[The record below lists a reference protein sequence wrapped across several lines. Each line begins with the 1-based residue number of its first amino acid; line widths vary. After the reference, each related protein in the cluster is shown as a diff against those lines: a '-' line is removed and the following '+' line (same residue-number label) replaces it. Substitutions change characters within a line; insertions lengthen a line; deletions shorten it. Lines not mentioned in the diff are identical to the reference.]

1 MDSTTLLQKIA
12 AEDSLTTTDGLRI
25 LSQDTD
31 MLELLCATYPLRKK
45 YFNKAVRIH
54 ILNNSQN
61 GYCPEDCHYC
71 VQAKDSKV
79 PIEKYTKKDEA
90 QILKEAENAYNKG
103 AYRYCMVFSGRGPSK
118 KRVEFLSNVIKKIK
132 ANYPIEVCLSP
143 GLISKE
149 DAKLLANSGLDRYNH
164 NLNTSESNYE
174 NICTTHT
181 FKDRLDTL
189 SNVNANNIDIC
200 SGMIVGMG
208 ESDKDIVDV
217 AFKLKEVNVKS
228 IPINFYL
235 HMEGNKLGKRPKVS
249 PEKCC
254 KIVALFRAI
263 HPSAEIRLA
272 AGREYYLGDLQSMA
286 LMAANSLFMN
296 GYLNIKGSD
305 IHDTIGMIEGAGF
318 TVDADVDL
326 SQLKSS
332 AKTMSALKQFNA
344 NELALKSKEELH
356 PVLG

>member
-1 MDSTTLLQKIA
+1 MNTSNLLLKIEQEQPVDKDTAIALLSDDIDTIDLLSTAYK
-12 AEDSLTTTDGLRI
+12 
-25 LSQDTD
+25 
-31 MLELLCATYPLRKK
+31 LRKK
-45 YFNKAVRIH
+45 YYSKSVRIH

-61 GYCPEDCHYC
+61 GYCPEDCRYC

-79 PIEKYTKKDEA
+79 PIEKYTKKDED
-90 QILKEAENAYNKG
+90 QILKEAENAYKKG

-118 KRVEFLSNVIKKIK
+118 KRVEFLSGAIKRIK
-132 ANYPIEVCLSP
+132 ANFPIEVCLSP
-143 GLISKE
+143 GLISQE
-149 DAKLLANSGLDRYNH
+149 DAKHLAEAGLDRYNH

-189 SNVNANNIDIC
+189 SNVHANNIDIC

-208 ESDKDIVDV
+208 ETDEDIVSV
-217 AFKLKEVNVKS
+217 ALKLNELGVKS

-235 HMEGNKLGKRPKVS
+235 HMEGNKLGKKPMIS

-254 KIVALFRAI
+254 KIVAMFRCI
-263 HPSAEIRLA
+263 NPKAEIRLA
-272 AGREYYLGDLQSMA
+272 AGREYYLKHLQPMA

-305 IHDTIGMIEGAGF
+305 IHETIELIQSSGY
-318 TVDADVDL
+318 TVASDVDL
-326 SQLKSS
+326 SEIKER
-332 AKTMSALKQFNA
+332 AKTKKAIDVLNNSSTL
-344 NELALKSKEELH
+344 ELKSKDELI
-356 PVLG
+356 PA